1 MILADKPLFQ
11 EFHLDGVKY
20 ISPEEALKLIQ
31 NDEIFFIDVR
41 EEEEF
46 VKEYFDFENVF
57 FHPMSVILDRL
68 EYIPKNIP
76 IVVVC
81 SDGIRSTKV
90 ANLLNNYEIRTLI
103 DDRNEKAGKKIR
115 DAEMQKIPYMLI
127 VGEKEEA
134 EDSISVRKQGQGD
147 LGSFTIND
155 FAKHINDEINNLLE
169 N

>member
-90 ANLLNNYEIRTLI
+90 ANLLN
-103 DDRNEKAGKKIR
+103 RNEFPEVASLDGGI
-115 DAEMQKIPYMLI
+115 DAWKQHGYRLI
-127 VGEKEEA
+127 VN
-134 EDSISVRKQGQGD
+134 DSGACDTDSCGCGCSCC
-147 LGSFTIND
+147 G
-155 FAKHINDEINNLLE
+155 
-169 N
+169 